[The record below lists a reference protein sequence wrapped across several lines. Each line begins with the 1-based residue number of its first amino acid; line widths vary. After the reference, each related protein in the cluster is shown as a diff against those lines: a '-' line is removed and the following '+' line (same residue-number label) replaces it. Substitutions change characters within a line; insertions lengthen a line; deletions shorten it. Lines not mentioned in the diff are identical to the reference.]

1 MQRAI
6 NTLTQMDF
14 DTTSITR
21 MVQQIRDCITNA
33 SNPVD
38 KAQRLVRA
46 ITSIDVKLPDVETAI
61 PFTQYVAKAAIEEA
75 EELKD
80 HQPLIDRA
88 FEHVSELF
96 KKHPWSAP
104 RAEDQTAS
112 GPVVAVCDGIDV
124 KVEVKADGSLKKG
137 AKQIL
142 ADELYKKHMLVDVPL
157 TNQQFIAILMT
168 ELKMTKAG
176 STTYA
181 YNCKKKYQK

>member
-1 MQRAI
+1 MQSVQKI
-6 NTLTQMDF
+6 LNEMEFNTESVVQ
-14 DTTSITR
+14 
-21 MVQQIRDCITNA
+21 MVQQIRTHISESADPIA
-33 SNPVD
+33 
-38 KAQRLVRA
+38 KAKRLILA
-46 ITSIDVKLPDVETAI
+46 ITDIDVNIPDVETAV
-61 PFTQYVAKAAIEEA
+61 PLAQFVAKASLEEEVCDFPNIIE
-75 EELKD
+75 
-80 HQPLIDRA
+80 RA
-88 FEHVSELF
+88 FSYVSELF

-104 RAEDQTAS
+104 KVATQTS
-112 GPVVAVCDGIDV
+112 GPVVAVCDSIDV